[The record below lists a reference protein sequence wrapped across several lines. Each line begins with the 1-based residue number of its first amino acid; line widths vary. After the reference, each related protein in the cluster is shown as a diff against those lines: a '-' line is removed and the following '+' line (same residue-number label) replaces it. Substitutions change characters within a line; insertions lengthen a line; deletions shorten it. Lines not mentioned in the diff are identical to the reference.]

1 MFRHSGRLIERE
13 KDLFHEAS
21 WLAVLLG
28 QGIDPERYDTLAEV
42 IPPNEARAVL
52 GGMRKVIAN
61 TAAGMP
67 GHVQFI
73 DRHCRAAPPDVKG

>member
-1 MFRHSGRLIERE
+1 MFHHSGRLIERD

-28 QGIDPERYDTLAEV
+28 QGVSPGRYDTLAEV
-42 IPPNEARAVL
+42 VPLNEAQAVL

-61 TAAGMP
+61 TAAAMP
-67 GHVQFI
+67 GHAQFI
-73 DRHCRAAPPDVKG
+73 DRHCRAG